1 MIRRCLAALRRLWP
15 FWLLSMYERDLV
27 LRARRKPH
35 ITFSCVDHASA
46 ELLSCIGALDRLAEA
61 ARKAGAVSLPAP
73 DCTYMVR
80 HHCPVDGAMEIE
92 AGAPCN
98 WCGKVEPAVP
108 MPAVFRSNRRA
119 A

>member
-1 MIRRCLAALRRLWP
+1 MIRRFLRRLWP
-15 FWLLSMYERDLV
+15 FVLRSTYERAMRGPRVTL
-27 LRARRKPH
+27 
-35 ITFSCVDHASA
+35 SCDDRASA
-46 ELLSCIGALDRLAEA
+46 DLQRCIGALDRLAEA

-98 WCGKVEPAVP
+98 WCGKVEQAVP